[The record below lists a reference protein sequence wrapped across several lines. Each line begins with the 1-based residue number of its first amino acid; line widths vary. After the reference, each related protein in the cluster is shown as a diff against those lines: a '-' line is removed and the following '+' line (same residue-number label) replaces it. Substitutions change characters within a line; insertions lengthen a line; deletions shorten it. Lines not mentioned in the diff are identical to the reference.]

1 MIFYLLIKSFEKTNK
16 ITFCDWLR
24 LGDTKKGVLSR
35 FFFSQRGRL
44 YEIYFFC
51 VRLFIK
57 I

>member
-35 FFFSQRGRL
+35 FFFRNVGDFMKYISFVSDYL
-44 YEIYFFC
+44 
-51 VRLFIK
+51 
-57 I
+57 

>member
-16 ITFCDWLR
+16 ITFCNWLR

-44 YEIYFFC
+44 YEIYISF
-51 VRLFIK
+51 VSDYL
-57 I
+57 